1 MNQSCC
7 VDLHTKN
14 ATHFF
19 IVAAAQQKL
28 GPDS

>member
-19 IVAAAQQKL
+19 TVAAAQQKV